1 MSFRTVF
8 AAGLALASAIL
19 VPVALADVDIWTRT
33 INNDSNGTWNI
44 QPDKPKAKYF
54 AVEPAGTVPGD
65 HAFRVKATKGSNPWD
80 VQANSPVAGAINQG
94 DVIMLMYYA
103 RAAEPAE
110 GGSKL
115 TARIQLNAAP
125 YTAVMDMTSDIST
138 EWKSYCA
145 HRVAS
150 GTIGQKQGNVSI
162 HLATAKQVIEL
173 GPVFVFDFGPGYDEK
188 ALKGCDG

>member
-1 MSFRTVF
+1 MKFRTAVF
-8 AAGLALASAIL
+8 AALALAS
-19 VPVALADVDIWTRT
+19 VAMADVDIWTKT
-33 INNDSNGTWNI
+33 INNDSNGVWNV

-65 HAFRVKATKGSNPWD
+65 HAFRIKANKGVNPWD
-80 VQANSPVAGAINQG
+80 VQANSPVTGAIKQG

-115 TARIQLNAAP
+115 TARLQLNAP
-125 YTAVMDMTSDIST
+125 PWTAVMDMTSDITT

-145 HRVAS
+145 HRVAT
-150 GTIGQKQGNVSI
+150 GTIGEKQGNVSI

-173 GPVFVFDFGPGYDEK
+173 GPVFVFNFGPGYGEK
-188 ALKGCDG
+188 DLKGCDG

>member
-1 MSFRTVF
+1 MKFRTALLVGF
-8 AAGLALASAIL
+8 AFAPAWVS
-19 VPVALADVDIWTRT
+19 VTRADVDIWSKT

-44 QPDKPKAKYF
+44 QPDKPKPKYF
-54 AVEPAGTVPGD
+54 VVEPAGTVPGD
-65 HAFRVKATKGSNPWD
+65 HAFRVRATKGVNPWD
-80 VQANSPVAGAINQG
+80 VQAGSPVSGAINQG

-115 TARIQLNAAP
+115 TARIQMNSAP
-125 YTAVMDMTSDIST
+125 YSSVLEMTSDVST

-145 HRVAS
+145 HRVSS
-150 GTIGQKQGNVSI
+150 GALGEKKSNVSI

-173 GPVFVFDFGPGYDEK
+173 GPVFVFNFGPGYPEK
-188 ALKGCDG
+188 DLKGCDG